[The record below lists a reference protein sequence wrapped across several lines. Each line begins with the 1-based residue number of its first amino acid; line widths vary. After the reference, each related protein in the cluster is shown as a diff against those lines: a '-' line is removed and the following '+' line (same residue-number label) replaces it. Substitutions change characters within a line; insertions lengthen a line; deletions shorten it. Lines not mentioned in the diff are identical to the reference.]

1 MLTPQRAS
9 RRASQVGSRRP
20 SNPGSGVASPAPID
34 DRTPSRRSSFAD
46 NLTRRMAG
54 ISMTSSTPNNGDRA
68 DSPKRSDSRSSLNP
82 LAPMA
87 SITGQNGTT
96 SPDKVENDE
105 AVFDEDDDEEDI
117 DIDAI
122 EVDVS
127 DLTDN
132 SVKILPGVRRLFD
145 SIPRE
150 RVAVATSG
158 AKTYC

>member
-1 MLTPQRAS
+1 
-9 RRASQVGSRRP
+9 
-20 SNPGSGVASPAPID
+20 
-34 DRTPSRRSSFAD
+34 
-46 NLTRRMAG
+46 MAG
-54 ISMTSSTPNNGDRA
+54 ISMTSASNGNGT
-68 DSPKRSDSRSSLNP
+68 DSPKRQGSLNRLAP
-82 LAPMA
+82 MAPMA
-87 SITGQNGTT
+87 SITGQNGTASPT
-96 SPDKVENDE
+96 SKEEAPATDD
-105 AVFDEDDDEEDI
+105 AVFDDDDDEDEDI

-122 EVDVS
+122 EVDTT